1 MKDIQFA
8 MKISVIIP
16 VYNAEKYVRNAVES
30 ALQQPETGE
39 ILLVEDNLPDNC
51 LQICQ
56 KLEKEHEKVRLLR
69 HPDGKN
75 HGAGA
80 TGNLGIK
87 NVEFN
92 YIAFLDADD
101 YYLPGRFAVAKELFE
116 KYYDLDG
123 VYEATGVK
131 FHSVKGKQKWR
142 SSGRKD
148 LMTMRENLPPDCLF
162 EELVIGKKGT
172 FHLDALT
179 VKKRIFEKSGYFFE
193 HLRLHQDT
201 AMIVQMSAYGRL
213 FPGRLTTPVAIRGIH
228 GQNRITSGFN
238 RFHNRFLYC
247 DMLFHW
253 AIQRKLGKTRILAL
267 CRGYVYAYY
276 RLLRESSFRLTE
288 SVPEP
293 RSLVRE
299 CMTQPLLFATV
310 AIQLVFRRLCG

>member
-1 MKDIQFA
+1 

-16 VYNAEKYVRNAVES
+16 VYNAENYVRNAVAS

-39 ILLVEDNLPDNC
+39 ILLVEDDSPDNC

-56 KLEKEHEKVRLLR
+56 DLGKEYEKVRLLR

-80 TGNLGIK
+80 TRNLGIK
-87 NVEFN
+87 NAGFD

-101 YYLPGRFAVAKELFE
+101 YYLPGRFTVAKKLFQQCH
-116 KYYDLDG
+116 DIDG
-123 VYEATGVK
+123 VYEATGVE
-131 FHSVKGKQKWR
+131 FHSAKGKQKWR

-148 LMTMRENLPPDCLF
+148 LMTMTENLPPDYLF
-162 EELVIGKKGT
+162 EELVRGKKGT

-213 FPGRLTTPVAIRGIH
+213 FPGRLTKPVAMRGIH
-228 GQNRITSGFN
+228 AQNRITSGFN
-238 RFHNRFLYC
+238 KFHTRFLYC
-247 DMLFHW
+247 DTLFHW
-253 AIQRKLGKTRILAL
+253 AVQRKLGKTRLLAL
-267 CRGYVYAYY
+267 CKGYVYTYC
-276 RLLRESSFRLTE
+276 RLLREKGFRLTE

-293 RSLVRE
+293 RAFVRE
-299 CMTQPLLFATV
+299 CMTQPLLFVTA
-310 AIQLVFRRLCG
+310 AIQLVFRRLFCSHS